1 MVWVRVT
8 VLFRFAVVLVSAL
21 LAFAGG
27 VSAEEKRVALVIG
40 NSTYDAVRPLRNPRN
55 DAEDVA
61 DKLRSL
67 GFEVIDGIDLDRAAI
82 ATRVSAFG
90 RAAAKADIALFY
102 YAGHGLQ
109 ARGHNYIVPRDAR
122 IEYEEEIELFLF
134 PLDQV
139 MRQMER
145 GKGSHLIFLDACRNN
160 PFEGRIVRS
169 ESDRSAVALQ
179 NGLSRMETGEGVFI
193 AYATSP
199 GAVASDG
206 EGRNSPFTAA
216 LLRHIGDPG
225 VALSEMMIRV
235 RNEVVSAS
243 GGRQT
248 PWDSSSLTETIQL
261 AGRGDAA
268 APASPANSV
277 PSTPIAPSSDEKS
290 AYDAA
295 IAVGT
300 CGALQAFAYRYPN
313 SLYAEFAR
321 EREKVLCAS
330 PPSANQQVASAA
342 RSTRN
347 GPIDATGRHVTFR
360 AIAGDDRAIGW
371 VYFNNCGVPDSEVV
385 RLRKAVNAY
394 RFRNLRLIPGTIENL
409 DPASNPECGSG
420 TGVRAY
426 FDSGQAASAS
436 RSEAALNELAALAGS
451 LGADTRSFA
460 PEESRGLGD
469 KYRFDLWIAP

>member
-1 MVWVRVT
+1 M
-8 VLFRFAVVLVSAL
+8 LFRLVILLVLAL
-21 LAFAGG
+21 LGFPGAA
-27 VSAEEKRVALVIG
+27 VAAEKRVALVIG
-40 NSTYDAVRPLRNPRN
+40 NSTYDAVQPLRNPRN
-55 DAEDVA
+55 DAEDVT

-67 GFEVIDGIDLDRAAI
+67 GFDVIDGIDLDRAAI

-109 ARGHNYIVPRDAR
+109 ARGHNYLVPRDAR

-179 NGLSRMETGEGVFI
+179 NGLSRMETGEGAFI

-216 LLRHIGDPG
+216 LLRHMGDPG

-235 RNEVVSAS
+235 RNEVVNAS

-261 AGRGDAA
+261 AGKGDAA
-268 APASPANSV
+268 APAASAQSV
-277 PSTPIAPSSDEKS
+277 PSIPVAPASEEKS

-300 CGALQAFAYRYPN
+300 CGALQAFTNRYPN

-321 EREKVLCAS
+321 EREKALCGGAS
-330 PPSANQQVASAA
+330 PSGQQVASAA

-347 GPIDATGRHVTFR
+347 GPIDASGRHVSFR
-360 AIAGDDRAIGW
+360 PIPGDDRAIGW
-371 VYFNNCGVPDSEVV
+371 VYFNNCGVPESEVV

-409 DPASNPECGSG
+409 DPAGNPECGSG

-426 FDSGQAASAS
+426 FDGGQAASAN
-436 RSEAALNELAALAGS
+436 RTEAALNELTALAGS

-460 PEESRGLGD
+460 PEEARGLGD